1 MMCISL
7 HYFISLASSSN
18 GVLFVNPPLQ
28 CFGRS
33 SIAIFVGPE
42 SCNRGLTKV
51 LQRCFGHFWPVCT
64 FIHTL
69 ALQYMLCTL
78 FATYRPLP
86 PALCRESNASG
97 LRSLA
102 WCGAHVWNCWII
114 VGNSNR
120 IGIRNRIRIG
130 IRNRVSKKCVENKRQ
145 RKQRDCTCYV
155 LQLPIRGSAC
165 ISLLAIAS
173 WFEQCSPIG
182 DWQHSHVFTYELML
196 IWSITCS
203 TYFAL
208 QNHLEWIPRHR
219 VGKLR
224 LLVRNKV
231 LLLMHGDTLKTISY
245 RNIEDV

>member
-1 MMCISL
+1 MYAWDSCVYLECVWMMCISL

-102 WCGAHVWNCWII
+102 WCGAHVWNCWMI
-114 VGNSNR
+114 VENR
-120 IGIRNRIRIG
+120 KIGIRNKIRIG
-130 IRNRVSKKCVENKRQ
+130 NGIRMGIQ
-145 RKQRDCTCYV
+145 IGIRK
-155 LQLPIRGSAC
+155 I
-165 ISLLAIAS
+165 
-173 WFEQCSPIG
+173 IG
-182 DWQHSHVFTYELML
+182 DKKSPGE
-196 IWSITCS
+196 ISPSIKS
-203 TYFAL
+203 A
-208 QNHLEWIPRHR
+208 
-219 VGKLR
+219 V
-224 LLVRNKV
+224 
-231 LLLMHGDTLKTISY
+231 
-245 RNIEDV
+245 